1 MPAKAGIQ
9 VRFRFGF
16 KNTWIPA
23 GAGMTEK
30 RIAFALILEALL
42 IQQACPGRFLD
53 IIFADSR
60 RQESLFDQLCGCV
73 FNTILIRS

>member
-23 GAGMTEK
+23 CAGMTEK
-30 RIAFALILEALL
+30 RIDFALITRS
-42 IQQACPGRFLD
+42 PG
-53 IIFADSR
+53 
-60 RQESLFDQLCGCV
+60 
-73 FNTILIRS
+73 